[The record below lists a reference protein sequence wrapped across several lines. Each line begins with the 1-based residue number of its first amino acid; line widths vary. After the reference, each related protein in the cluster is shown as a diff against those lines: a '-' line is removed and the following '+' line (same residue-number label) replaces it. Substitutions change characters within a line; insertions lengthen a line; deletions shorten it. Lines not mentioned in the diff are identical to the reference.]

1 MATEE
6 KEKLQDTE
14 STLKK
19 ERKEL
24 VLEEQRVNYKQK
36 NAALDKR
43 LENEGGRI
51 EEIFD
56 RIGDI
61 VKGLKAW
68 DVLSEEEYVRLL
80 EYDVIIFFEVET
92 GASAILHA
100 IEQMDIPKVIGMLRE
115 EEGKSSGQKQLKLL
129 KRLNLIEA
137 INEAGFDLSSMVLRV
152 LPVLPPD
159 LRPMVQLNGGR
170 FATTDLND
178 LYRRVINRNNR
189 LNHLIS
195 LGAPEIILRNE
206 KRMLQESVDYLID
219 TSIRASSTQR
229 QFKSLSDVL
238 RGKQGRFRKNLLG
251 KRVDYSGRSV
261 IIVGPELSLNQCG
274 LPKEMA
280 LELFKPFVIREIIA
294 RGLTTPNA
302 KAAKRYIEKRP
313 PEVFDIL
320 EEITKNHPVLLNRAP
335 TLHKLGI
342 QAFYPVL
349 VEGSAIKIHPC
360 VCAGYNADF
369 DGDQMAIH
377 VPLSQRAQEE
387 AINLMMPASNL
398 LKPADGNPIT
408 LPNKEMALGMFYLT
422 SIDESKRKE
431 NLPMFADSQEA
442 YLALSLK
449 KISVREPITIRFDGQ
464 ILETTLGR
472 VMFNEALPQ
481 KMRFVNEEIK
491 ASTIREIIT
500 KAMVDISEAE
510 VARLIDKIKEIGFY
524 AATISGISVSTF
536 DLKMLDN
543 KDTLIDEAEKQI
555 QNIENEYQQGLIT
568 ISEEKRLMNHVW
580 LEVTEKMANL
590 TWDLFAKNDIVRIIA
605 DSGGARAG
613 KDQIKQLAAMRGLI
627 YDPLGRIV
635 ELPIKSNFREG
646 LSIFEYVNSAR
657 GSRKGLTDS
666 ALKTADAGYLT
677 RRLVDVTHDVII
689 READCG
695 TTMGYHVSLE
705 NKENLTPLVNMLLGR
720 VALKDIASKKTKKVY
735 VKKGD
740 DIDHEKL
747 NEIFKDDSV
756 TAAEIRTPIY
766 CRLKYGMCAAC
777 YGWDLSSYKRADL
790 GTPVGVIAAQSIG
803 EPGTQLTMRVKH
815 FGGVVMSDVTQGLP
829 RVEELFEVRR
839 PKNLAPVAEIT
850 GKASVEKV
858 EDGYIVKIKNTKV
871 KPVEEREYFVPL
883 ASSLMITDGEQVVS
897 GTQLCEG
904 HLDPKDVLKVGGL
917 ERAQQYLIN
926 QIQYVYESQGISI
939 HYKHFETIVRKM
951 SDKVMIETAG
961 DTSLLPGDLI
971 SKLRFED
978 ENAAVI
984 SEGGEP
990 ATARETMLGVTKAA
1004 LVTDSWLSA
1013 ASFQETTQVLTDAS
1027 LEGRVDDLIGLK
1039 ENVIVGRLI
1048 PVREHLMDNYIAPA
1062 EEVTAEAATDAE
1074 IVKEAEGEDVT
1085 TESEVEETA
1094 PSEEEA
1100 LVDAAE
1106 ASMEEPDAAEETP
1119 DASEEAQDAGNSSSE
1134 EV

>member
-1 MATEE
+1 M
-6 KEKLQDTE
+6 
-14 STLKK
+14 
-19 ERKEL
+19 
-24 VLEEQRVNYKQK
+24 
-36 NAALDKR
+36 
-43 LENEGGRI
+43 
-51 EEIFD
+51 
-56 RIGDI
+56 
-61 VKGLKAW
+61 
-68 DVLSEEEYVRLL
+68 
-80 EYDVIIFFEVET
+80 
-92 GASAILHA
+92 
-100 IEQMDIPKVIGMLRE
+100 
-115 EEGKSSGQKQLKLL
+115 
-129 KRLNLIEA
+129 
-137 INEAGFDLSSMVLRV
+137 
-152 LPVLPPD
+152 
-159 LRPMVQLNGGR
+159 
-170 FATTDLND
+170 
-178 LYRRVINRNNR
+178 
-189 LNHLIS
+189 
-195 LGAPEIILRNE
+195 
-206 KRMLQESVDYLID
+206 
-219 TSIRASSTQR
+219 
-229 QFKSLSDVL
+229 
-238 RGKQGRFRKNLLG
+238 
-251 KRVDYSGRSV
+251 
-261 IIVGPELSLNQCG
+261 
-274 LPKEMA
+274 
-280 LELFKPFVIREIIA
+280 
-294 RGLTTPNA
+294 
-302 KAAKRYIEKRP
+302 
-313 PEVFDIL
+313 
-320 EEITKNHPVLLNRAP
+320 
-335 TLHKLGI
+335 
-342 QAFYPVL
+342 
-349 VEGSAIKIHPC
+349 
-360 VCAGYNADF
+360 
-369 DGDQMAIH
+369 
-377 VPLSQRAQEE
+377 
-387 AINLMMPASNL
+387 
-398 LKPADGNPIT
+398 
-408 LPNKEMALGMFYLT
+408 
-422 SIDESKRKE
+422 
-431 NLPMFADSQEA
+431 
-442 YLALSLK
+442 
-449 KISVREPITIRFDGQ
+449 
-464 ILETTLGR
+464 
-472 VMFNEALPQ
+472 
-481 KMRFVNEEIK
+481 
-491 ASTIREIIT
+491 
-500 KAMVDISEAE
+500 
-510 VARLIDKIKEIGFY
+510 
-524 AATISGISVSTF
+524 
-536 DLKMLDN
+536 
-543 KDTLIDEAEKQI
+543 
-555 QNIENEYQQGLIT
+555 
-568 ISEEKRLMNHVW
+568 
-580 LEVTEKMANL
+580 
-590 TWDLFAKNDIVRIIA
+590 
-605 DSGGARAG
+605 
-613 KDQIKQLAAMRGLI
+613 
-627 YDPLGRIV
+627 
-635 ELPIKSNFREG
+635 
-646 LSIFEYVNSAR
+646 
-657 GSRKGLTDS
+657 TDS

-850 GKASVEKV
+850 GKVSVEKV

-883 ASSLMITDGEQVVS
+883 ASSLLITDGEQVVS

-1048 PVREHLMDNYIAPA
+1048 PVREHLMDNYIAPV

-1074 IVKEAEGEDVT
+1074 IVKEAEGENVT

-1094 PSEEEA
+1094 PSAEEA
-1100 LVDAAE
+1100 LVDATE
-1106 ASMEEPDAAEETP
+1106 AQMDEPNAPEETP
-1119 DASEEAQDAGNSSSE
+1119 DTEEAQDAGNSSSE

>member
-1 MATEE
+1 M
-6 KEKLQDTE
+6 
-14 STLKK
+14 
-19 ERKEL
+19 RKECF
-24 VLEEQRVNYKQK
+24 R
-36 NAALDKR
+36 
-43 LENEGGRI
+43 
-51 EEIFD
+51 
-56 RIGDI
+56 
-61 VKGLKAW
+61 
-68 DVLSEEEYVRLL
+68 
-80 EYDVIIFFEVET
+80 
-92 GASAILHA
+92 
-100 IEQMDIPKVIGMLRE
+100 
-115 EEGKSSGQKQLKLL
+115 
-129 KRLNLIEA
+129 
-137 INEAGFDLSSMVLRV
+137 
-152 LPVLPPD
+152 
-159 LRPMVQLNGGR
+159 
-170 FATTDLND
+170 
-178 LYRRVINRNNR
+178 
-189 LNHLIS
+189 
-195 LGAPEIILRNE
+195 
-206 KRMLQESVDYLID
+206 
-219 TSIRASSTQR
+219 
-229 QFKSLSDVL
+229 
-238 RGKQGRFRKNLLG
+238 KQGRFRKNLLG

-274 LPKEMA
+274 IPKEMA

-349 VEGSAIKIHPC
+349 VEGAAIKIHPC

-377 VPLSQRAQEE
+377 VPLSARAQQE
-387 AINLMMPASNL
+387 AIELMMPASNL

-408 LPNKEMALGMFYLT
+408 LPNKEMALGTFYLT
-422 SIDESKRKE
+422 SIDESLRLKQPRAFSGA
-431 NLPMFADSQEA
+431 NEA
-442 YLALSLK
+442 YMALSLK
-449 KISVREPITIRFDGQ
+449 AISLREPILIRFGGK

-472 VMFNEALPQ
+472 VMFNEALPES
-481 KMRFVNEEIK
+481 MRFVNSEIK
-491 ASTIREIIT
+491 ASTIRDLIT
-500 KAMVDISEAE
+500 SAMVDQSSVE
-510 VARLIDKIKEIGFY
+510 VAGLIDRIKEIGFY

-536 DLKMLDN
+536 DLKMLDD
-543 KDTLIDEAEKQI
+543 KDKLIDEAEKLIQQI
-555 QNIENEYQQGLIT
+555 EDEYQQGLIT
-568 ISEEKRLMNHVW
+568 ISEQKRLMNNVW
-580 LEVTEKMANL
+580 LEVTENMANL
-590 TWDLFAKNDIVRIIA
+590 TWNLFAKSDIVRIIA

-689 READCG
+689 REDDCG
-695 TTMGYHVSLE
+695 ATVGYEVSLE
-705 NKENLTPLVNMLLGR
+705 NRDNLTPLVNMLLGR
-720 VALKDIASKKTKKVY
+720 VALKDIVSKKNKKTY
-735 VKKGD
+735 VKKGE

-747 NEIFKDDSV
+747 NAILKDETVVMADV
-756 TAAEIRTPIY
+756 RTPIY

-777 YGWDLSSYKRADL
+777 YGWDLSAYKRADL

-850 GKASVEKV
+850 GKVEIEKADEGYLVKV
-858 EDGYIVKIKNTKV
+858 KNTKV

-883 ASSLMITDGEQVVS
+883 ASSLLVEDGETVVS

-917 ERAQQYLIN
+917 KKAQQYLIN

-951 SDKVMIETAG
+951 SDKVMVETAG
-961 DTSLLPGDLI
+961 DTSLLPGDLV

-990 ATARETMLGVTKAA
+990 STAREIMLGVTKAA

-1027 LEGRVDDLIGLK
+1027 LEGRIDNLIGLK

-1048 PVREHLMDNYIAPA
+1048 PVREDFMEEIVEATEEIVPTEA
-1062 EEVTAEAATDAE
+1062 EEEIKAIEEKATEIVSEISEAVEKPEAAST
-1074 IVKEAEGEDVT
+1074 
-1085 TESEVEETA
+1085 
-1094 PSEEEA
+1094 
-1100 LVDAAE
+1100 
-1106 ASMEEPDAAEETP
+1106 
-1119 DASEEAQDAGNSSSE
+1119 
-1134 EV
+1134 